1 MTNYVLEACINKCKN
16 ENQENFFFNL
26 LYMHI
31 YNIQKKLSY
40 ELLKLE
46 NTIGFCRENTS
57 EK

>member
-31 YNIQKKLSY
+31 YNIQKKI
-40 ELLKLE
+40 EL
-46 NTIGFCRENTS
+46 
-57 EK
+57 

>member
-31 YNIQKKLSY
+31 YNIQKKI
-40 ELLKLE
+40 ELWTVKV
-46 NTIGFCRENTS
+46 REYDRFL
-57 EK
+57 